1 MERVKR
7 ARDLQARFVRDW
19 KSARDHRADIVFGP
33 EMLGT
38 MEMEARSGKYNSL
51 LRKLYMEGLDNI
63 LENAKGNPLDIYAT
77 LYREYLLGSKKP
89 SAVLRQILQFYAH
102 PVGSEDDDTPTVMS
116 SEQEWA
122 VK

>member
-1 MERVKR
+1 MESMWERVKR
-7 ARDLQARFVRDW
+7 ARDLQARFARDW

-63 LENAKGNPLDIYAT
+63 LENAKGNPAG
-77 LYREYLLGSKKP
+77 YLRDPISRVPFG
-89 SAVLRQILQFYAH
+89 
-102 PVGSEDDDTPTVMS
+102 
-116 SEQEWA
+116 
-122 VK
+122 